1 MKIRHSNIAF
11 SAFDST
17 KLAAGRIPTS
27 PFLWICL
34 ALFLLLTACAS
45 QPAIRVE
52 PLPGYDALFDRQEGW
67 TGGDGVYSVPL
78 ADSTIL
84 WLFGDTW
91 LGDVR
96 HNAHVNATIVNNTVA
111 IQRGRFPG
119 EAVVDFYSGRT
130 PDGNTAAL
138 IRPPDGRGWLWIY
151 HGAIIQGQL
160 YLFMVQIERTAEPP
174 AAGFRIT
181 GTWLGQVANYGDPP
195 PSWKISQQ
203 RIPWGSFSS
212 AVTLFGS
219 WVLKQGPWIYIYGT
233 TEDVV
238 DGYHH
243 KYMIL
248 ARAPES
254 GLAQFNQWQFY
265 ANGRW
270 SADFKKAERLCAG
283 MANEYSVSYLPA
295 LDKYVAVYSDGG
307 SVDNIAA
314 RFAPNPWGPWRD
326 PVSLFRCPEAG
337 WGENIICYAA
347 KGHPDISETSDEL
360 IVSYIANSID
370 FETMVSDARLY
381 RPRFIKVKFRHYSP
395 K

>member
-1 MKIRHSNIAF
+1 MNFFKKRILKYSW
-11 SAFDST
+11 
-17 KLAAGRIPTS
+17 LAA
-27 PFLWICL
+27 
-34 ALFLLLTACAS
+34 LLLIVACAS

-52 PLPGYDALFDRQEGW
+52 PLPGYDAVFDRQEGW

-78 ADSTIL
+78 ADRTIL

-96 HNAHVNATIVNNTVA
+96 QNVHVDATIVNNTIA
-111 IQRGRFPG
+111 IQHGRLPRGA
-119 EAVVDFYSGRT
+119 AVEFYSGRT
-130 PDGNTAAL
+130 PEGKAAAF

-151 HGAIIQGQL
+151 HGAVIQEQL
-160 YLFMVQIERTAEPP
+160 YLFMVQIERSAEPP
-174 AAGFRIT
+174 AAGFRIIE
-181 GTWLGQVANYGDPP
+181 TWLGQVANYGDSPHN
-195 PSWKISQQ
+195 WKISQQ
-203 RIPWGSFSS
+203 RIPWGSYSS

-219 WVLKQGPWIYIYGT
+219 WVLKQGQWIYIYGT
-233 TEDVV
+233 TEDVA

-248 ARAPES
+248 ARAPAG
-254 GLAQFNQWQFY
+254 GLARFNQWQFY

-270 SADFKKAERLCAG
+270 LADFKKAQRLCAG

-295 LDKYVAVYSDGG
+295 LDQYIAVYSPGE
-307 SVDNIAA
+307 SVDTIAA
-314 RFAPNPWGPWRD
+314 RFAPRPWGPWRD
-326 PVSLFRCPEAG
+326 PVSLFRCPEAS

-347 KGHPDISETSDEL
+347 KGHPDISEAADEL

-381 RPRFIKVKFRHYSP
+381 RPRFIKVKFRHYSS

>member
-1 MKIRHSNIAF
+1 MHFNK
-11 SAFDST
+11 
-17 KLAAGRIPTS
+17 RILIKY
-27 PFLWICL
+27 FY
-34 ALFLLLTACAS
+34 LFALLLVAACAS

-52 PLPGYDALFDRQEGW
+52 PLPGYDALFDRQAGW

-91 LGDVR
+91 LGDIR
-96 HNAHVNATIVNNTVA
+96 QNAHVNATIVNNTVA
-111 IQRGRFPG
+111 IQHGRFPQG
-119 EAVVDFYSGRT
+119 ATVDFYSGRT
-130 PDGNTAAL
+130 PDGKAAAF
-138 IRPPDGRGWLWIY
+138 IRPPDDRGWLWIY
-151 HGAIIQGQL
+151 HGAIIQEHL
-160 YLFMVQIERTAEPP
+160 YLFMVQIERTAQPP
-174 AAGFRIT
+174 AAGFKIIA
-181 GTWLGQVANYGDPP
+181 TWLGQVSNYDDPP
-195 PSWKISQQ
+195 RSWKISQQ
-203 RIPWGSFSS
+203 RIPWGNFSS

-219 WVLKQGPWIYIYGT
+219 WVLKQGQWIYIYGT

-248 ARAPES
+248 ARAPAS
-254 GLAQFNQWQFY
+254 GLARFNQWQFY
-265 ANGRW
+265 AEGIW

-283 MANEYSVSYLPA
+283 VANEYSVSYLPA
-295 LDKYVAVYSDGG
+295 LDKYIAVYSDGG

-314 RFAPNPWGPWRD
+314 RFAANPWGPWGD
-326 PVSLFRCPEAG
+326 PISLFRCPEAS
-337 WGENIICYAA
+337 WSENIICYAA
-347 KGHPDISETSDEL
+347 KGHPDISEASDEL

-370 FETMVSDARLY
+370 FDTMVSDARLY

>member
-1 MKIRHSNIAF
+1 MLNLKKQILKF
-11 SAFDST
+11 SW
-17 KLAAGRIPTS
+17 LAALVLIV
-27 PFLWICL
+27 
-34 ALFLLLTACAS
+34 ACAS

-52 PLPGYDALFDRQEGW
+52 PLPGYDALFDRQAGW

-96 HNAHVNATIVNNTVA
+96 HNTHVNATIVNNTVA
-111 IQRGRFPG
+111 IQHGRLPP
-119 EAVVDFYSGRT
+119 EAEIDFYSGRT
-130 PDGNTAAL
+130 PDGNAAAF

-151 HGAIIQGQL
+151 HGAIIQEHL
-160 YLFMVQIERTAEPP
+160 YLFMVQIERTVQPP
-174 AAGFRIT
+174 AAGFKII
-181 GTWLGQVANYGDPP
+181 GTWLGKVSNYDDPP
-195 PSWKISQQ
+195 RSWKISQQ
-203 RIPWGSFSS
+203 RIPWGNFST
-212 AVTLFGS
+212 AATLFGS
-219 WVLKQGPWIYIYGT
+219 WVLKQGRWIYIYGT

-248 ARAPES
+248 ARAPAN
-254 GLAQFNQWQFY
+254 GLAQFKQWQFY
-265 ANGRW
+265 TEGSW

-283 MANEYSVSYLPA
+283 VANEYSVSYLPA
-295 LDKYVAVYSDGG
+295 LDKYIAVYSDGG
-307 SVDNIAA
+307 SFDNIAA
-314 RFAPNPWGPWRD
+314 RFAPNPWGPWGD
-326 PVSLFRCPEAG
+326 PVSLFRCPEAR
-337 WGENIICYAA
+337 WGINIICYAA
-347 KGHPDISETSDEL
+347 KGHPDISEASDEL

-381 RPRFIKVKFRHYSP
+381 RPRFIRVKFKRGTG

>member
-1 MKIRHSNIAF
+1 MITLKKQILKLF
-11 SAFDST
+11 C
-17 KLAAGRIPTS
+17 LAA
-27 PFLWICL
+27 
-34 ALFLLLTACAS
+34 LLLIAACAS

-52 PLPGYDALFDRQEGW
+52 PLPGYDALFDRQKGW

-96 HNAHVNATIVNNTVA
+96 DNRHVNATIVNNTVA
-111 IQRGRFPG
+111 IQHGRFPRG
-119 EAVVDFYSGRT
+119 AVVDFYSGRT
-130 PDGNTAAL
+130 PDGNAAAFV
-138 IRPPDGRGWLWIY
+138 RPPDGRGWLWIY
-151 HGAIIQGQL
+151 HGAVIQKHL
-160 YLFMVQIERTAEPP
+160 YLFMVQIERTVQPP
-174 AAGFRIT
+174 AAGFKII
-181 GTWLGQVANYGDPP
+181 GTWLGRVSNYDDPP
-195 PSWKISQQ
+195 HSWNISQQ
-203 RIPWGSFSS
+203 RIPWGNFSS

-219 WVLKQGPWIYIYGT
+219 WVLKQGQWIYIYGT

-248 ARAPES
+248 ARAPAS
-254 GLAQFNQWQFY
+254 AVAQFNQWQFY
-265 ANGRW
+265 AGGGW
-270 SADFKKAERLCAG
+270 SADFTRAERLCAG
-283 MANEYSVSYLPA
+283 LANEYSVSYLAA
-295 LDKYVAVYSDGG
+295 LDRFVAVYSDGA

-314 RFAPNPWGPWRD
+314 RFAPDPWGPWGD
-326 PVSLFRCPEAG
+326 PVSLFRCPEAS

-347 KGHPDISETSDEL
+347 KGHPDIAEASDEL

-381 RPRFIKVKFRHYSP
+381 RPRFIRVKFSFDAL